1 MPRKRPVTTNTI
13 PHLRQVM
20 KDGFS
25 SLLTVR
31 SIFAGHFKQDDK
43 VKRRIE
49 RLVEDYT
56 DFERE
61 VEREFGKKATAK

>member
-1 MPRKRPVTTNTI
+1 
-13 PHLRQVM
+13 M